1 MSMIPFD
8 DRDGSIWYD
17 GRLVPWRDA
26 KLHVLSHGLHYAS
39 CVFEGERVY
48 NGAVFRLDDH
58 NERLVNSARIL
69 GFEVPASMDE
79 LTKAT
84 NEVIASNNIVD
95 GYVRPIA
102 WRGAEQMGV
111 SAQATKIHLAHG
123 RLGLAGLFLARS
135 PRQRHPHEMGAVG
148 APGPA
153 HRADPGQSVRA
164 LHDLHDVEARR
175 RSRWLRRRADAR
187 LAGPLAEG
195 TGANLFLVINGEL
208 HTPTPDCFLNG
219 ITRQT
224 VIGLAKKRGIK
235 VVERAIMPEELGNGR
250 RDVPDRFGGRGDP
263 GRRDH
268 RRARPLPLHPGRDLP
283 ADVGGLRPHRRQ
295 ENRNRERR
303 LTAPFASAHAA
314 WDRWFRSQA
323 FSVLPPPAKMA
334 GDAAHLPN

>member
-26 KLHVLSHGLHYAS
+26 RLHVLSHGLHYAS

-48 NGAVFRLDDH
+48 DGAVFRLDDH

-69 GFEVPASMDE
+69 GFEVPASMDD

-111 SAQATKIHLAHG
+111 SAQATKIHLA
-123 RLGLAGLFLARS
+123 LAAWEWPAYFS
-135 PRQRHPHEMGAVG
+135 P
-148 APGPA
+148 
-153 HRADPGQSVRA
+153 
-164 LHDLHDVEARR
+164 EARAKGIR
-175 RSRWLRRRADAR
+175 MKWAPWARPAPHTAPTQAKASGLYMICTMSKHDAEADGCDDALMLDWR
-187 LAGPLAEG
+187 GRLAEG

-224 VIGLAKKRGIK
+224 VIGLAKKRGLK
-235 VVERAIMPEELGNGR
+235 VVERAIMPEELKAADEMFLTGSAAEVTPVGEIIGER
-250 RDVPDRFGGRGDP
+250 GHYRFTPGAICRLMWEDYDRT
-263 GRRDH
+263 
-268 RRARPLPLHPGRDLP
+268 
-283 ADVGGLRPHRRQ
+283 VGKK
-295 ENRNRERR
+295 EA
-303 LTAPFASAHAA
+303 TASAA
-314 WDRWFRSQA
+314 
-323 FSVLPPPAKMA
+323 
-334 GDAAHLPN
+334 